1 MSRNNLIRII
11 SLTLVFLFVG
21 LYFASNAG
29 YIDYQSR
36 NKTVLTEEQ
45 IKKFENDVKEN
56 KAIDIENYITD
67 KSAEYDNSISNLSL
81 KISNTIGE
89 TFEQVLNYIFGKL
102 ENAMNTK

>member
-11 SLTLVFLFVG
+11 SLTLVFLFIG

>member
-67 KSAEYDNSISNLSL
+67 KSDEYDNSISNLSL